1 MGKKK
6 QWNSGIS
13 FDEDE
18 DDSQK
23 SKGKRGAPSPSG
35 AKGGTPS
42 KQQRKAD
49 DSAVRSGGKEAGVEF
64 HLGGMGRKGGA
75 RRESG
80 GSAAGGGGGGGG
92 GGGRGGNNSRLS
104 LGNSPAV
111 SEKKSKKGKGGK
123 ETPAKSRGADDNRE
137 LPAIQPLVVRALR
150 STLPRIVP
158 WRDWTE
164 WDTVGK
170 ALFSEERGKRMWA
183 VQRIRVWQSR

>member
-6 QWNSGIS
+6 QWNSGVS
-13 FDEDE
+13 FDDDE
-18 DDSQK
+18 DDSKK

-35 AKGGTPS
+35 ETGGTPS

-49 DSAVRSGGKEAGVEF
+49 DLAVTSGGKQAGVETPSR
-64 HLGGMGRKGGA
+64 GKGRKGGA

-80 GSAAGGGGGGGG
+80 GSAAGGGGGGG
-92 GGGRGGNNSRLS
+92 NNSRLS
-104 LGNSPAV
+104 LGRSPAV

-123 ETPAKSRGADDNRE
+123 ETPAKARGVDDNRE

-170 ALFSEERGKRMWA
+170 ALFSEERSKRMWA